1 MGFAPGSTTGS
12 NGQPTIIFSPSNQ
25 PPFPTQAKIDE
36 TITAKSAGASR
47 EIISSTVSAQTFGG
61 PPRGITSLAES
72 ESFAKQ
78 SENGGPTSTSIVV
91 GNLPTSSS
99 HLGATAI
106 PSGFLGTS
114 TSNTVLSSNLPLS
127 SGALIRT
134 ASSSG
139 LLSHDKTF
147 ALPIQ
152 QTQSQRRATAPTTS
166 ISSLKLTTLSDSS
179 TTAIYMYTR
188 LQEFSAITS
197 PTTEAVSY
205 VTTASNGLTTTT
217 FGPVFIGGGGLVLLP
232 SPKPGPPPPGGG
244 SKGSLV
250 SLSDP
255 IRPGPPGAKC
265 PKLLAFLCGSSH
277 TSGSD
282 SGPDIDPNDE
292 HPQKDNNN
300 SNNNNKNHDQND
312 HNNDHSS
319 NENDNNNDPQ
329 NTQVEPSHND
339 QPTQTTSDVQTTNS
353 RTTETCTT
361 CSSTSETSSMTS
373 SSSTG
378 TATQYI
384 IYPSDSHNTAVFQ
397 SKLYNAVSSASVT
410 VSQDNRVGL
419 LWWWTRLTTAQVN
432 SLKDS
437 SVRHTGSFD

>member
-1 MGFAPGSTTGS
+1 MGFAPGSAAGS
-12 NGQPTIIFSPSNQ
+12 NGEPTIIFSPSNQ
-25 PPFPTQAKIDE
+25 PPFPTQGRVDK

-47 EIISSTVSAQTFGG
+47 DNISSSASAQTSGR
-61 PPRGITSLAES
+61 PSRGITSLAES

-78 SENGGPTSTSIVV
+78 SEYGGPTSTGIVV
-91 GNLPTSSS
+91 GDLPTSSS

-106 PSGFLGTS
+106 RSGFPGTS
-114 TSNTVLSSNLPLS
+114 TSKTLLLSNLPLA

-134 ASSSG
+134 VPSSG
-139 LLSHDKTF
+139 LPSHDKTF

-152 QTQSQRRATAPTTS
+152 QTQSQRTATTATASTS
-166 ISSLKLTTLSDSS
+166 SVKLTTLSDSS

-265 PKLLAFLCGSSH
+265 PKLLASLCGSSH

-282 SGPDIDPNDE
+282 SGPDVDPNDE

-319 NENDNNNDPQ
+319 NDNVNNNDYQ
-329 NTQVEPSHND
+329 NTQSEPKS
-339 QPTQTTSDVQTTNS
+339 
-353 RTTETCTT
+353 
-361 CSSTSETSSMTS
+361 
-373 SSSTG
+373 
-378 TATQYI
+378 
-384 IYPSDSHNTAVFQ
+384 
-397 SKLYNAVSSASVT
+397 
-410 VSQDNRVGL
+410 
-419 LWWWTRLTTAQVN
+419 
-432 SLKDS
+432 
-437 SVRHTGSFD
+437 